1 MTKTGIATSE
11 PMTGFIIKL
20 ASGGCGVVKSVTFVE
35 FSVIGVKVLAVLP
48 VVAIRAAESE
58 VDVLITGAAEVV
70 KEGLMEALSVAEV

>member
-1 MTKTGIATSE
+1 M
-11 PMTGFIIKL
+11 
-20 ASGGCGVVKSVTFVE
+20 VKSVTFVE